1 MQQKI
6 KLTIFTDPMMGLSY
20 ESEPEIRRMQTHFG
34 DVLDIRYAMCVLV
47 DDVRHFMVQEDM
59 AETPEQTLR
68 NYNRRLAGIYRK
80 EEEISGM
87 PIAMEECR
95 LFDMQ
100 HLTSEPL
107 CLAVKAV
114 QYVAPDRAEQFLYR
128 LRYATIVEVLPTT
141 HREVLLDVLR
151 QTGGIDE
158 AAFLEAY
165 DNGLVQNALRHDAFL
180 ARNLHLHSLPA
191 YMLHYGNRHI
201 IIHDTANF
209 DTFAAAILQ
218 LSCGAITPTPPEA
231 TTEALRQ
238 LIDRHPLISPIEVSR
253 AFDLITADEAKEF
266 IQPLIDSGEIRLVD
280 VPRGKFIERIE
291 TK

>member
-1 MQQKI
+1 
-6 KLTIFTDPMMGLSY
+6 MMGLSY

-158 AAFLEAY
+158 VAFLEAY
-165 DNGLVQNALRHDAFL
+165 DNGLAQNALRHDVFPGTQSPSA
-180 ARNLHLHSLPA
+180 LPA
-191 YMLHYGNRHI
+191 GLYAALWQSSYHHPRYSQLRHFCRSDTSTFKR
-201 IIHDTANF
+201 IHH
-209 DTFAAAILQ
+209 
-218 LSCGAITPTPPEA
+218 SYP
-231 TTEALRQ
+231 
-238 LIDRHPLISPIEVSR
+238 S
-253 AFDLITADEAKEF
+253 
-266 IQPLIDSGEIRLVD
+266 
-280 VPRGKFIERIE
+280 
-291 TK
+291 